1 MLYHIF
7 PGFCLWLAFSQKV
20 SFLSAGYLPIL
31 EHLVNTRLNYSE
43 RSRVSSAVDST
54 WELNERLW
62 EKAGEACWPVTL
74 RLDQVCVRRETVM
87 VKLLSQK
94 IIIAEALLA
103 AGGRSVKDRKQKTMH
118 RRSRWTENALCE
130 FDLLSVIMSAEQ
142 PPQICLLQM
151 IMCCFDIWFYKEVL
165 LNNPT
170 NSSENKYKKIITF
183 CNEYILSCWAY

>member
-1 MLYHIF
+1 MSGAQRDRQCLTDILSSSLLNNWATLLVFSHNLSCFFFILCALSHF
-7 PGFCLWLAFSQKV
+7 PGFLSLTSFQSKCV
-20 SFLSAGYLPIL
+20 FLSAGYLPIL

-118 RRSRWTENALCE
+118 RKSWWTENALCE
-130 FDLLSVIMSAEQ
+130 FDLSSAIMSAEQ
-142 PPQICLLQM
+142 QQPQAFLASM
-151 IMCCFDIWFYKEVL
+151 
-165 LNNPT
+165 
-170 NSSENKYKKIITF
+170 
-183 CNEYILSCWAY
+183 